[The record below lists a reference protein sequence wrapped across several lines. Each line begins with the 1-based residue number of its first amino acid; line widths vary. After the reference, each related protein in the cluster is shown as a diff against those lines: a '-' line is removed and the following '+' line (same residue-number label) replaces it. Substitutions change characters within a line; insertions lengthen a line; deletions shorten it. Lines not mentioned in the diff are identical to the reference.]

1 MKTLREKL
9 RGVVEPGSCTL
20 PGKIYD
26 TFMVS
31 VILLSLL
38 PLVLKDTT
46 PFLAWLDWAV
56 VAVFILD
63 YLLRFFSTFRYPFT
77 FMGIIDLLSILPSLL
92 LLSADELKL
101 FRLLRFLRAMEIF
114 RVFKLLRYSQNG
126 ATLIRVIKKQ
136 KTALL
141 LFLSL
146 AVSYIFLCA
155 LLLFNIEPGTFD
167 DFFEAVY
174 WAAMSLTTVGYG
186 DICPVT
192 AAGRAITM
200 LSSLMGIA
208 VISLPAGILAAG
220 YITEVT
226 RPSKEASK

>member
-1 MKTLREKL
+1 
-9 RGVVEPGSCTL
+9 
-20 PGKIYD
+20 
-26 TFMVS
+26 
-31 VILLSLL
+31 
-38 PLVLKDTT
+38 
-46 PFLAWLDWAV
+46 
-56 VAVFILD
+56 
-63 YLLRFFSTFRYPFT
+63 
-77 FMGIIDLLSILPSLL
+77 MGIIDLLSILPSLL

-200 LSSLMGIA
+200 LSSLMGVA

-226 RPSKEASK
+226 RPSKGSFRITDKRPA